1 MGGGYNNHKTALLK
15 FRFAMERPKQSKW
28 LFLLSWLAAA
38 FAEDPYEYSECV
50 RPSDTNLGADVFY
63 QFKVYGLAYDMFNFK
78 DYEGR
83 IFFAVNVAS
92 F

>member
-1 MGGGYNNHKTALLK
+1 
-15 FRFAMERPKQSKW
+15 MERPKQSTW
-28 LFLLSWLAAA
+28 LFLLSWLAAV
-38 FAEDPYEYSECV
+38 FSEDPYEYSECV
-50 RPSDTNLGADVFY
+50 KPSDTNGADVFY

>member
-1 MGGGYNNHKTALLK
+1 
-15 FRFAMERPKQSKW
+15 MERPKHSKW
-28 LFLLSWLAAA
+28 ILFLSWIAAA
-38 FAEDPYEYSECV
+38 FADPYEYSECV
-50 RPSDTNLGADVFY
+50 KPSDVNTGDVFY

>member
-1 MGGGYNNHKTALLK
+1 M
-15 FRFAMERPKQSKW
+15 
-28 LFLLSWLAAA
+28 LLSWLAAA
-38 FAEDPYEYSECV
+38 VADPYEYSECV
-50 RPSDTNLGADVFY
+50 RPADTNSADVFY

>member
-1 MGGGYNNHKTALLK
+1 
-15 FRFAMERPKQSKW
+15 
-28 LFLLSWLAAA
+28 
-38 FAEDPYEYSECV
+38 
-50 RPSDTNLGADVFY
+50 
-63 QFKVYGLAYDMFNFK
+63 VYGLAYDMFDFK

>member
-1 MGGGYNNHKTALLK
+1 
-15 FRFAMERPKQSKW
+15 MERPKDSKW
-28 LFLLSWLAAA
+28 LLLLSWLAAA
-38 FAEDPYEYSECV
+38 FSADPYEYSECV
-50 RPSDTNLGADVFY
+50 KPSDTYNSDVFY
-63 QFKVYGLAYDMFNFK
+63 QFKVYGLAYDLFNFK

>member
-1 MGGGYNNHKTALLK
+1 MDWPA
-15 FRFAMERPKQSKW
+15 EPSKW
-28 LFLLSWLAAA
+28 LLFITWITST
-38 FAEDPYEYSECV
+38 FATDPYEYSECV
-50 RPSDTNLGADVFY
+50 RPVDTQNADKFF

>member
-1 MGGGYNNHKTALLK
+1 MK
-15 FRFAMERPKQSKW
+15 RPKESKW
-28 LFLLSWLAAA
+28 LLFLSWIVSA
-38 FAEDPYEYSECV
+38 FGDPYEYSECV
-50 RPSDTNLGADVFY
+50 RPTDVSNADVFY
-63 QFKVYGLAYDMFNFK
+63 QFKVYGLAYDLFNFK